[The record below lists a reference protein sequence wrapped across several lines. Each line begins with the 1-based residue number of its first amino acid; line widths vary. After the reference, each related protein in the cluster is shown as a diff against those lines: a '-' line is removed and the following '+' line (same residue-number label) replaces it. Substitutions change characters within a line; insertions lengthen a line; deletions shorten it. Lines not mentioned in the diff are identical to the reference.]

1 MDKEILLQILK
12 CDPISF
18 KLNEIEEM
26 LDEELNKEPEE
37 MDAELIDFLAD
48 ILEKA
53 YLKTEEEPAENLK
66 TIRAYEI
73 LRFAAINQ

>member
-53 YLKTEEEPAENLK
+53 YFKTEEQPAENISAIK
-66 TIRAYEI
+66 AYDI
-73 LRFAAINQ
+73 LQFAAIS